1 MKISD
6 RNLQKRRVWKLQQ
19 ADLPDKFCETFTG
32 EINYMAGK
40 QVDDIWSRLKQ
51 GLLSATEKTCGWTK
65 KGIWRKQMWWWNE
78 KVSKNISDKRRLWKL
93 WRRGGSKDIYLDAK
107 QKAQHAIYTA
117 KRNAEKKKF
126 ATVAN
131 NKDNIF
137 DLAKEMHTKNLD
149 VIIEKCTQY
158 DDGNVSL
165 DDASKELAWKHDER
179 LLNIK
184 FLWS

>member
-1 MKISD
+1 
-6 RNLQKRRVWKLQQ
+6 
-19 ADLPDKFCETFTG
+19 
-32 EINYMAGK
+32 MAGE

-51 GLLSATEKTCGWTK
+51 GLLSATEKTCGWTI
-65 KGIWRKQMWWWNE
+65 KGRWRKQTWQWNE
-78 KVSKNISDKRRLWKL
+78 KVSKNISDKGRLWKL
-93 WRRGGSKDIYLDAK
+93 WRRGGSKDKYLDAK

-184 FLWS
+184 FPWS